1 MGMYDDNIKALPL
14 AGSDILMHNKD
25 TSETERIVFPI
36 TRYRN
41 ILSAPSVVTDSDE
54 IYGAPF
60 HLLKMEDEEEEMT
73 VSEIRKLVGF
83 II

>member
-1 MGMYDDNIKALPL
+1 MPNLNDMKVLPL
-14 AGSDILMHNKD
+14 SGSDILMHQKD
-25 TSETERIVFPI
+25 TNETERIVFPI

-41 ILSAPSVVTDSDE
+41 LLSAPSVVTDSDE

-60 HLLKMEDEEEEMT
+60 HLLEMEDEEEEMT
-73 VSEIRKLVGF
+73 VSEIRKLVGL

>member
-1 MGMYDDNIKALPL
+1 MTTNIDDMKVIPL
-14 AGSDILMHNKD
+14 AGSDVLMHSKD

-36 TRYRN
+36 TRYRS
-41 ILSAPSVVTDSDE
+41 ILSAPSVVSDSDE

-60 HLLKMEDEEEEMT
+60 HLLEIPDEEEEME

>member
-1 MGMYDDNIKALPL
+1 MVEERKVLPL
-14 AGSDILMHNKD
+14 AGSDILLHQKD
-25 TSETERIVFPI
+25 TSETERIVFPY

-41 ILSAPSVVTDSDE
+41 VLSAPSVVSDSDE

-60 HLLKMEDEEEEMT
+60 HLLEIESEEEEMS

-83 II
+83 IV

>member
-1 MGMYDDNIKALPL
+1 MAEELKVIPL
-14 AGSDILMHNKD
+14 AGSDVLMHQKD
-25 TSETERIVFPI
+25 TSETERVVFPI

-41 ILSAPSVVTDSDE
+41 LLSAPSVVTDSDE

-60 HLLKMEDEEEEMT
+60 HLLETEEEEMS